1 MQDIRRTESFI
12 ASACIAIATFASGCS
27 SDGAPAS
34 TESTCNVNAALVA
47 RPAARL
53 FLTPTLMARLKARAA
68 ANDPAWV
75 QLKRKC
81 DGYAAGSI
89 DLPGATAY
97 PNFPNIGPG
106 YQGEEYLPPIMSLGL
121 CYRIVAGSDVAAE
134 QAYGS
139 AGGRL
144 LDAMSTPV
152 ESGGQLP
159 STDHGYGIRNFGVGM
174 AIGFDWLHPA
184 LSATTRS
191 NVITSLNLWID
202 WYDLAGFIRNQP
214 IGNYFAGYFLTKLAT
229 ALGTEGDNPKAE
241 AYFADISQMWEG
253 LVKPAFVRS
262 MAGGGWPEG
271 WIYGPRAVRGMVDAL
286 WAAKTA
292 KGLDWM
298 RDVPLARDQANYGMY
313 FTWPSLEQ
321 VDDLGTVRAGTNPAP
336 SAALASALATALGE
350 LGHPSAA
357 TARAFAADIIAV
369 SDNRAP
375 WEKFLYWD
383 PALVAKPY
391 QDKELSYLAPGPG
404 HVAMRSSWKSDAAWA
419 AFSSG
424 TYINAPDSGEQ
435 MFNQGSLSVVNGGAP
450 VLVNATGWI
459 PRVAGTPGEDF
470 VYDDSWGKK
479 SRALYNTFFVSDPSN
494 PFNPGQ
500 SSASPDKAQTHVE
513 RYEDWGGFV
522 RARGAQIEQMYRS
535 TLLRAFTR
543 DLVFFRPSTFV
554 VFDRTSV
561 TGSPDQWM
569 AFHTPS
575 APAEAPSSGKATDKR
590 FDISKDGAI
599 TGSVRMLL
607 PRDASVQSVSL
618 PGGVTRL
625 EEHSN
630 LSSDQ
635 EWLTVISASSTV
647 PEQVRLS
654 ASDGNVSAGNVV
666 GVHVQGPRNQVL
678 LFAAD
683 QATNATTDRARYTV
697 TQTGAAD
704 HVIIDV
710 APSATGYSVTATAE
724 GDKVTVDVKPGGS
737 VTTTPG
743 GALCYSVSP
752 TGAVGPCE
760 FSPPRTRTT
769 EDAAPE
775 PQPQLSAGGCKR

>member
-1 MQDIRRTESFI
+1 M
-12 ASACIAIATFASGCS
+12 
-27 SDGAPAS
+27 
-34 TESTCNVNAALVA
+34 A

-53 FLTPTLMARLKARAA
+53 FLTPTLVARLKARAA
-68 ANDPAWV
+68 ESDPAWT
-75 QLKRKC
+75 QLKLKC
-81 DGYAAGSI
+81 DGYAAGAINPPS
-89 DLPGATAY
+89 AAAY
-97 PNFPNIGPG
+97 SKFPNIGPG

-121 CYRIVAGSDVAAE
+121 CYRVVAGSDAAAE

-152 ESGGQLP
+152 DSGGQLP
-159 STDHGYGIRNFGVGM
+159 STDSGYGIRNYGVGM

-184 LSATTRS
+184 LSAATRS
-191 NVITSLNLWID
+191 RVITSLNLWID
-202 WYDLAGFIRNQP
+202 WYDRAGFIRNQP

-241 AYFADISQMWEG
+241 AYFAGVSQMWEN

-292 KGLDWM
+292 KNLDWM
-298 RDVPLARDQANYGMY
+298 LDVPLARDQANYGTY

-321 VDDLGTVRAGTNPAP
+321 MDDQGTVRAGTNLAP
-336 SAALASALATALGE
+336 SASLAGALATALGE

-357 TARAFAADIIAV
+357 TARAFAADVIAA

-404 HVAMRSSWKSDAAWA
+404 HVAMRSSWKADAAWA

-435 MFNQGSLSVVNGGAP
+435 MFNQGSLSVVNGRAP

-459 PRVAGTPGEDF
+459 PRVAGPAGEKF

-500 SSASPDKAQTHVE
+500 SSAPPDKAQTHVE

-522 RARGAQIEQMYRS
+522 RARGARIEQMYRS

-575 APAEAPSSGKATDKR
+575 APAAVPSSGTTTASR
-590 FDISKDGAI
+590 FDISKDGSI
-599 TGSVRMLL
+599 TGSIRMLL
-607 PRDASVQSVSL
+607 PRNASVQSVSL

-625 EEHSN
+625 EEHSS
-630 LSSDQ
+630 LAGDQ
-635 EWLTVISASSTV
+635 EWLTVISASRDV

-654 ASDGNVSAGNVV
+654 ASDGNVSAGNVI
-666 GVHVQGPRNQVL
+666 GVHVHGPRNQRNQVL

-683 QATNATTDRARYTV
+683 HATTATTDVARYTV
-697 TQTGAAD
+697 TQTGDAD
-704 HVIIDV
+704 HVLIDV
-710 APSATGYSVTATAE
+710 APSTNGYSVTTTAKGNE
-724 GDKVTVDVKPGGS
+724 ITVDVKPGGS
-737 VTTTPG
+737 ATTTPG

-752 TGAVGPCE
+752 TGTVGPCA
-760 FSPPRTRTT
+760 FSPPRTRST
-769 EDAAPE
+769 ENAAPE
-775 PQPQLSAGGCKR
+775 PAPQPSASGCDG